1 MYQQTATF
9 HHFNCVYQR
18 KWNILH
24 AFCVI
29 HLVDTF
35 CVDFHRSFIL
45 LSSFVIGTSLIS
57 FYLTVLLQLTLEFAC
72 EFTVIENNRIN
83 RKRFNRTIRIVLP
96 DRYVRMPGTFHH
108 VKLKIEIYID
118 QWNVFASKVR
128 HWYWSFYIYLLIY
141 LFIGFHFNT
150 IFHCSSAWLDKC
162 LVCLCVWRFP
172 KVVIWLMLPQTDAI
186 WSKQPFLS
194 KYNNSNK
201 REPKPPMT
209 HIFQLKSDLSPR

>member
-1 MYQQTATF
+1 MHIWALKWHFMYQQTATF

-35 CVDFHRSFIL
+35 CVVFHRSFIL

-162 LVCLCVWRFP
+162 LLCLCVCG
-172 KVVIWLMLPQTDAI
+172 V
-186 WSKQPFLS
+186 S
-194 KYNNSNK
+194 
-201 REPKPPMT
+201 
-209 HIFQLKSDLSPR
+209 